1 MSRVCVKEPEECK
14 EALKVQK
21 GDKCS
26 GCGGPLAIIGD
37 EVGLEI
43 YFHGDVH
50 FPHFTRANGVA
61 MSSIK
66 TENDVLSFTT
76 GAKWDGYN
84 IHMIPLKH
92 ISEIIIDTRPRP
104 YHHEKIRLRRAMQN
118 EGSSTPVSPADLAKR
133 VKELSQV

>member
-1 MSRVCVKEPEECK
+1 MGVCIKGPEACE

-26 GCGGPLAIIGD
+26 GCGGPLVIIGD

-43 YFHGDVH
+43 YFHNE
-50 FPHFTRANGVA
+50 PEYPRITWANGVS

-66 TENDVLSFTT
+66 TKDDVLSFTT
-76 GAKWDGYN
+76 GVKWDGYN

-92 ISEIIIDTRPRP
+92 ISEIVIDTRPRP
-104 YHHEKIRLRRAMQN
+104 EHNEKIRHL
-118 EGSSTPVSPADLAKR
+118 KR
-133 VKELSQV
+133 LSVVP

>member
-1 MSRVCVKEPEECK
+1 MSRVCIKDLGECEK
-14 EALKVQK
+14 ALTVQK

-26 GCGGPLAIIGD
+26 GCGGPLVIIGD

-43 YFHGDVH
+43 YFHDDIRL
-50 FPHFTRANGVA
+50 PRFTRANGVA

-76 GAKWDGYN
+76 GVKWDGYN

-92 ISEIIIDTRPRP
+92 ISEIMIDTRPRP
-104 YHHEKIRLRRAMQN
+104 EYREKIRLQ
-118 EGSSTPVSPADLAKR
+118 KI
-133 VKELSQV
+133 QVP